1 MLLSKHFLFYV
12 NGLYLELYKM
22 FSKKLKRVLTLLKP
36 RGIIKFVAD
45 EATGIQKKNSKK
57 LKKVVDKD
65 RVVVII

>member
-1 MLLSKHFLFYV
+1 MMQSILYSMEGIIKKNSKI
-12 NGLYLELYKM
+12 
-22 FSKKLKRVLTLLKP
+22 VLTLCKSH
-36 RGIIKFVAD
+36 GIIKFVAD

>member
-1 MLLSKHFLFYV
+1 M
-12 NGLYLELYKM
+12 
-22 FSKKLKRVLTLLKP
+22 KP

-65 RVVVII
+65 RVVVIILLSCRETTKNIDN